1 MTPDKRIAE
10 FIGAH
15 HVLTLATCAGGTL
28 HCCNLFYAY
37 LPQRNAFAVTSSDK
51 TLHAAHLREN
61 PKVAA
66 SIVLETRTIGKVQ
79 GLQIRGTMTGPSEEE
94 KSEIRK
100 AYLTQFPYAAVMD
113 LDLWVIRPDY
123 MKLTDNRLGFGKK
136 IIWEAQ
142 NDRQD

>member
-15 HVLTLATCAGGTL
+15 HVLTLATCAGDAP

-37 LPQRNAFAVTSSDK
+37 LPQRNVFAVTSSDG
-51 TLHAAHLREN
+51 TLHVAHLRKN
-61 PKVAA
+61 PKIAA

-79 GLQIRGTMTGPSEEE
+79 GLQVRGTMTESSAEE
-94 KSEIRK
+94 KPDIRK
-100 AYLTQFPYAAVMD
+100 AYLARFPYAAVMD

-136 IIWEAQ
+136 IIWET
-142 NDRQD
+142 